1 VNRQELE
8 RLGPVEVVFLILVA
22 VFLASFLE
30 AGLIAG
36 TNMVQ
41 SGEMIVAAQMIASI
55 LLMMLVG
62 AILIMRD
69 ITKKI

>member
-8 RLGPVEVVFLILVA
+8 RLGPVEVVFMILVA